1 MKVYV
6 ITQGEYSDYHIVGVT
21 LDKEVAEKCVKV
33 HSRERWSNPRIEVYD
48 TDEFRKYT
56 KPCWIVDYDD
66 MTVERYQMVD
76 GELDLQDAD
85 LFGYDFIYADT
96 EQHAIKIAGER
107 KAKMLAERAGL

>member
-33 HSRERWSNPRIEVYD
+33 HSGKNWYVPRIEVYD
-48 TDEFRKYT
+48 TNDFKKYT
-56 KPCWIVDYDD
+56 KPCWWVDYED
-66 MTVERYQMVD
+66 MTVHRC
-76 GELDLQDAD
+76 ELASMESYS
-85 LFGYDFIYADT
+85 FGDEIIYADT

>member
-1 MKVYV
+1 MKVYI

-33 HSRERWSNPRIEVYD
+33 HSREDWSNPRIEVYD
-48 TDEFRKYT
+48 TDEFKKYT
-56 KPCWIVDYDD
+56 KPCWEVDYDD
-66 MTVERYQMVD
+66 MSVVRCEMNDEWTPEEA
-76 GELDLQDAD
+76 ELW
-85 LFGYDFIYADT
+85 GYGIIYADT